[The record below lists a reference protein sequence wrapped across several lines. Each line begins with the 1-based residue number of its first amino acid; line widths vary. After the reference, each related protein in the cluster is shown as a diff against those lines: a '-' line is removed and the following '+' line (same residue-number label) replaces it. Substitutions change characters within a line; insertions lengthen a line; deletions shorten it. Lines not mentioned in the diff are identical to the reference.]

1 MSPITYLRRVASRC
15 IAAVCLLASLGAVS
29 ATAGAAEVTFVI
41 RNDHPYI
48 LELQLYSQNRNHVWP
63 NGSEVYVLNDRETK
77 TIPLSCQ
84 QGESICYGAW
94 IENDPNG
101 TYWGTG
107 PNNANQ
113 CTDCCYVCSGGE
125 TEEIQLVE

>member
-1 MSPITYLRRVASRC
+1 MSISGFLSRAVSRC
-15 IAAVCLLASLGAVS
+15 VAAVCLIASLGAVS
-29 ATAGAAEVTFVI
+29 ATASAAEVTFVI

-63 NGSEVYVLNDRETK
+63 NGQEVYVLNDSETK

-94 IENDPNG
+94 VQGAPDAE
-101 TYWGTG
+101 YWGTG
-107 PNNANQ
+107 PDNANR
-113 CTDCCYVCSGGE
+113 CTDCCYVCAGGE
-125 TEEIQLVE
+125 TEEIQLVQ